1 MDRKQDIYRLF
12 IVHWVLIHFIIKA
25 KFMTRYLPHKA
36 WFMLKTSIA
45 VLKMK
50 NMLKVIIKAYFET
63 LCYDSKFELLT

>member
-36 WFMLKTSIA
+36 
-45 VLKMK
+45 
-50 NMLKVIIKAYFET
+50 
-63 LCYDSKFELLT
+63 